1 MSLPVSWDT
10 TTSSE
15 KSQMDIIGVLNR
27 FGCSEFG
34 FIRYDDGAVAVTFKH
49 EGIPIRIK
57 VDPARLVARV
67 LKEKPYGSRTRGS
80 RADYEAKVRTQAIRV
95 TYRNLHDLLK
105 VMLNQAESDLI
116 DFKTLMLPFIV
127 IGKTVVADS
136 LLGNID
142 EILAGRIAL
151 PPARK
156 EPQDPYVALKV
167 ARDAPMEEIEEK
179 YRKLVIRNHPDKKNG
194 SEAKTAAIN
203 AAFDTIKEWRSD
215 G

>member
-15 KSQMDIIGVLNR
+15 KSQMDIIGVLSR

-67 LKEKPYGSRTRGS
+67 LKEKPYGSRTRGT
-80 RADYEAKVRTQAIRV
+80 RADYEAKVHTQAIRV

-151 PPARK
+151 PPAPD
-156 EPQDPYVALKV
+156 EPQDPYAVLGVGPDNSA
-167 ARDAPMEEIEEK
+167 EEIEEQ
-179 YRKLVIRNHPDKKNG
+179 YRKLIKKHHPDKARG
-194 SEAKTAAIN
+194 SEKKTAAIN
-203 AAFDTIKEWRSD
+203 AAYDQIKEERD
-215 G
+215 D